1 MPRKKPKMRKL
12 KEEIPKVVID
22 RVDAPLPIDEMNHVR
37 SRQGD
42 SHKICSK
49 CGNTIHIAELHKTKR
64 IKKDEVKAI
73 NKEYRYRR
81 ADCKE
86 CRSKARKAYYK
97 KHGR

>member
-1 MPRKKPKMRKL
+1 MPRKKPNMVKL
-12 KEEIPKVVID
+12 KEEVTVTID
-22 RVDAPLPIDEMNHVR
+22 RRHAPLPIEEMNHVR

-49 CGNTIHIAELHKTKR
+49 CGKSIHIEELHMTKR
-64 IKKDEVKAI
+64 VKKDEIKNI
-73 NKEYRYRR
+73 EKKYLYRR

-86 CRSKARKAYYK
+86 CRSKERKEYYK